1 MKICGATPEQKARL
15 EQIKKDIMDG
25 KIKVLEG

>member
-1 MKICGATPEQKARL
+1 MTVCGATAEQKARL
-15 EQIKKDIMDG
+15 QQIKKDIMEG

>member
-1 MKICGATPEQKARL
+1 MTICGASAEQKAKL
-15 EQIKKDIMDG
+15 QQIKKDIMDG